1 MEQIIWNTL
10 GYLAMPTIFVVG
22 LAATAVAT
30 CVVLDLLNVEPVG
43 GYQ

>member
-1 MEQIIWNTL
+1 MEQLIWNIL

-22 LAATAVAT
+22 LAATALFT
-30 CVVLDLLNVEPVG
+30 CLVLDLLDIQPVG